1 MRTYLHKF
9 HLGYAPYYFKRDYAI
24 TYEKL
29 ANEDLPMD
37 ERYSM
42 AMHMRNQIDLQKKQM
57 VDNRFQMFLKA
68 TIQLTGDSIGTFSG
82 GVEN

>member
-1 MRTYLHKF
+1 
-9 HLGYAPYYFKRDYAI
+9 
-24 TYEKL
+24 
-29 ANEDLPMD
+29 MD